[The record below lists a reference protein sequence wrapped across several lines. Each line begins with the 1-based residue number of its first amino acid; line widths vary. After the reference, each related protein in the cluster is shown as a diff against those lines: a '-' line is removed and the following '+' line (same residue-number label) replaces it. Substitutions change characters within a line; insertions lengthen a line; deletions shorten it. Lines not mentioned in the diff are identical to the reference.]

1 MAYPTPQYLYP
12 YAGGYTPPQAQ
23 NSAQPADT
31 GLIWVQGVEGAKSYL
46 VAPNKTVL
54 LMDSENEQFFLKSA
68 DASGMPL
75 PLRVFKYTELVS
87 KEKNGN
93 YVTKAEYDELLKKLN
108 DLESKLSHKEV
119 DADGEPVV

>member
-1 MAYPTPQYLYP
+1 MTYQSTPYVYPTYGNYVTPQ
-12 YAGGYTPPQAQ
+12 TP
-23 NSAQPADT
+23 SVTQPADS

-54 LMDSENEQFFLKSA
+54 LMDSESEQFFLKSA

-87 KEKNGN
+87 HDKNVN
-93 YVTKAEYDELLKKLN
+93 YVTKEEYDALLKKLEA
-108 DLESKLSHKEV
+108 LESKISPVEV
-119 DADGEPVV
+119 TVNGEPIV